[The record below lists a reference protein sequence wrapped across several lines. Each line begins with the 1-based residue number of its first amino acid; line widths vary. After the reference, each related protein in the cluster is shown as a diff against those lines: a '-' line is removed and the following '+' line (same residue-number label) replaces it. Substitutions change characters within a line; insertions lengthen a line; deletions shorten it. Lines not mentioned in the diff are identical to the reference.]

1 MSVITFTP
9 TGWGAGLILLSIIGL
24 PTLLQG
30 APLTS
35 SSAFVKKVD
44 TLATTFMEKNELP
57 GLAIGVTRHG
67 RDHYFSY
74 GLASR
79 ETGQK
84 VTSST
89 MFEVGS
95 ISKTFTVT
103 LATYAEVQ
111 GKLRLTD
118 TVADHLPEFR
128 GTPFGQIVLRNL
140 GTHTAGKFPFRLAP
154 DITTYEELVPNLKKW
169 RSPYPQGTKRKYATA
184 TIGMMGRVAASAM
197 ETTFSQAVDTIL
209 IPKMGLTQT
218 FIDVPAPQMTQYAQ
232 GYTTESVPR
241 RIGPKIL
248 ADEAYGVKSS
258 AADMIRYMKI
268 QMGEIPVEPGLADA
282 IRRTHLGYF
291 DCGYFVQELMWER
304 SPWPVSAST
313 LEKGNGRGMVTKDT
327 ATTAIVHPKIENR
340 QVLIG
345 KTGSTRG
352 FGTYIAYV
360 PDKKMG
366 VTILANRY
374 HPSKGRVELARQL
387 LKLLEA
393 EQ

>member
-1 MSVITFTP
+1 MPFYR
-9 TGWGAGLILLSIIGL
+9 TGWGAGLALLFIFGSPG
-24 PTLLQG
+24 LLQS
-30 APLTS
+30 APSTS
-35 SSAFVKKVD
+35 STAFANKVD
-44 TLATTFMEKNELP
+44 ALAAAFMEKNELP
-57 GLAIGVTRHG
+57 GLAIGVTRDG
-67 RDHYFSY
+67 RDQYFSY
-74 GLASR
+74 GLASK
-79 ETGQK
+79 EDGQK

-89 MFEVGS
+89 LFEMGS

-128 GTPFGQIVLRNL
+128 GTPFGKIMLRNM
-140 GTHTAGKFPFRLAP
+140 GTHTAGKFPFRLPP
-154 DITTYEELVPNLKKW
+154 DVNTYEELVPNLKKW

-184 TIGMMGRVAASAM
+184 TIGMMGRVAASAL
-197 ETTFSQAVDTIL
+197 ETTYSQAVDTIL

-218 FIDVPAPQMTQYAQ
+218 FIDVPAAQMTHYAQ

-258 AADMIRYMKI
+258 AGDMIRYMKI
-268 QMGEIPVEPGLADA
+268 QMGEIPVEPALADA

-313 LEKGNGRGMVTKDT
+313 LEKGNGRRMVTKDT
-327 ATTAIVHPKIENR
+327 ATTAILHPKVENR

-352 FGTYIAYV
+352 FGTYVAYV
-360 PDKKMG
+360 PEKKIG

-387 LKLLEA
+387 LKLLESD
-393 EQ
+393 Q